1 MAELKSLGKV
11 IEVDVLVVGHGCAG
25 LAAAITAKETD
36 KNLRV
41 LAVDKG
47 SLGYGGKAN
56 KGGGHCAFIPE
67 GGEEAYVEYHTRNL
81 GDYLN
86 DQDLLRL
93 YANSTRDIL
102 ADVARWGTKI
112 YGQEAPFNAH
122 PMIPWKVVTV
132 DLDFMLGHAKVAQSL
147 GVKFMDK
154 VSVVDLLTDGG
165 KVVGA
170 IGFSLLDGTTYL
182 FKAKAVVLANG
193 CQNWRIMRM
202 WASGRGDGI
211 AAAYRAG
218 AKMRSAEFGSFIAM
232 VNLET
237 GHVSYGAEDALVNA
251 KGVSLSEAARP
262 FAQENPNLGVLGGVD
277 LGGNH
282 ALFMYQDVLQGNGPI
297 YEDQRQNYFV
307 HSPIARNLAPEI
319 GRADPPW
326 YRPFA
331 EKFWHT
337 LYGKK
342 EKGYRSDS
350 PLKETVPGLIGE
362 FSPLW
367 VSHEMAC
374 SLPGLFAAGDIA
386 GNGGSFFGAVPSPPG
401 RNRGTGMMA
410 AWFMA
415 RIAGPSAARYA
426 AGTGEGAIDAAQAE
440 ALKRETFAPLE
451 RASGMT
457 TQDMVWRIQNVMQP
471 VKYTAWKHEERLKE
485 ALGKILDLKA
495 MLPTLVAADWHYVST
510 VNECRSMLLAS
521 EMFFRACIERKESR
535 GWFLREDFKQRDDRN
550 WLKWIFLE
558 KSGDEMAVSTEDVP
572 MGSYRYH
579 PGDKVSPPAPLGPRP
594 GGPPPGGH

>member
-1 MAELKSLGKV
+1 MAELRTLGKV

-36 KNLRV
+36 PSLKV

-47 SLGYGGKAN
+47 SVGYSGKAN

-67 GGEEAYVEYHTRNL
+67 GGEETYVEYHTRKL

-86 DQDLLRL
+86 DQELLRK
-93 YANSTRDIL
+93 YANSTRDVL
-102 ADVARWGTKI
+102 ADVERWGAKVF
-112 YGQEAPFNAH
+112 GKEAPFNAH
-122 PMIPWKVVTV
+122 PMIPWKVTTV
-132 DLDFMLGHAKVAQSL
+132 DLDFMLAHAKTAQSL
-147 GVKFMDK
+147 GVTFMDK
-154 VSVVDLLTDGG
+154 VAVVDLLTDGG
-165 KVVGA
+165 RIVGA
-170 IGFSLLDGTTYL
+170 IGFSLLDGKTLL

-218 AKMRSAEFGSFIAM
+218 AKMRSAEFGSFVGM
-232 VNLET
+232 VNLEN

-251 KGVSLSEAARP
+251 KGQSLSETARP
-262 FAQENPNLGVLGGVD
+262 FAQANRNLGVLGGVD

-282 ALFMYQDVLQGNGPI
+282 ALFMYQDVIQGNGPI
-297 YEDQRQNYFV
+297 YEDKRQNHFV
-307 HSPIARNLAPEI
+307 DSPIARNLAPEK
-319 GRADPPW
+319 GTADPIW

-331 EKFWHT
+331 ETFWRT
-337 LYGKK
+337 LYAKK
-342 EKGYRSDS
+342 QKGYQSDD

-386 GNGGSFFGAVPSPPG
+386 GNGNSSFGAVPSPPG

-415 RIAGPSAARYA
+415 RIAGPSAARFA
-426 AGTGEGAIDAAQAE
+426 AESAEPVVDTAQAE
-440 ALKRETFAPLE
+440 ALKAEIYAPLKRNE
-451 RASGMT
+451 GMT
-457 TQDMVWRIQNVMQP
+457 TQEMVWRIQNVMQP
-471 VKYTAWKHEERLKE
+471 LKYTAWKSEERLKE
-485 ALGKILDLKA
+485 ALGIVLDLKTK
-495 MLPTLVAADWHYVST
+495 LPTLVAADAHYLSAA
-510 VNECRSMLLAS
+510 NECRSMLLAS
-521 EMFFRACIERKESR
+521 EMFFRACLERKESR
-535 GWFLREDFKQRDDRN
+535 GWFLREDYKERDDRN
-550 WLKWIFLE
+550 FLKWIFLE
-558 KSGDEMAVSTEDVP
+558 KKGDDMAVSFEDVP
-572 MGSYRYH
+572 MASYRYQ
-579 PGDKVSPPAPLGPRP
+579 PEGWTA
-594 GGPPPGGH
+594 